1 MDPLGLPLETFDAIG
16 RYRTTDHG
24 LPIDPSGDFNGQP
37 VADARGLGQAVG
49 ASLAVARCL
58 VRKYYA
64 YAMGHEERS
73 ADGSVLNTLADGVPG
88 IGLQAARS
96 DPRRRDAA
104 TPSPSSHR
112 NPDGTVTP

>member
-24 LPIDPSGDFNGQP
+24 LPIDPSGDFDGQP
-37 VADARGLGQAVG
+37 VADARGLGQAAG

-64 YAMGHEERS
+64 YA
-73 ADGSVLNTLADGVPG
+73 ASVLADEAVGDGQAHAGGLAE
-88 IGLQAARS
+88 AARVG
-96 DPRRRDAA
+96 DRLA
-104 TPSPSSHR
+104 H
-112 NPDGTVTP
+112 